1 MDNIMDWL
9 KFLYQLFGSKY
20 PTTSLIV
27 VSVFGAI
34 LSGGSWW
41 LIGLKYENDSARHSA
56 PPPRIGVHTGPA
68 TTTGNN
74 SPANTGS
81 GNVTTYQRPEK
92 SSNTR

>member
-1 MDNIMDWL
+1 MDSIMDWL
-9 KFLYQLFGSKY
+9 KFLYQLFGSKH

-41 LIGLKYENDSARHSA
+41 LIGLKYENDSARHSSL
-56 PPPRIGVHTGPA
+56 PRPISAHTGPA

-81 GNVTTYQRPEK
+81 GNVTTYQGPEK
-92 SSNTR
+92 SSDTR